1 LNLPSASAVY
11 LAVAPLGSVFKCMT
25 KRDRR
30 INKRGGEARTSRFR
44 AATDCRVSD
53 GPNHRDLISPQ
64 RNKQTLVSGIADF
77 FFYAKRPLNAR
88 PAVWVDCWKA
98 SLRSADNPSGAD
110 LGAIYS
116 PRPNEGGHRK
126 HPRGHSAYLPTNSAS
141 GVFCEPRYCSCASCQ
156 WGVPKSQ
163 KSKRQRSCRRQAR
176 TLKIQTV

>member
-1 LNLPSASAVY
+1 MRPHF
-11 LAVAPLGSVFKCMT
+11 PVFKYMT

-30 INKRGGEARTSRFR
+30 INKRGGEACTSRFR

-64 RNKQTLVSGIADF
+64 RNKQTLVSGIAVF

-116 PRPNEGGHRK
+116 PRPNEEATESTPGVT
-126 HPRGHSAYLPTNSAS
+126 PPTFPPTVRVVYFANLDIVAARAANGACRSSKSLS
-141 GVFCEPRYCSCASCQ
+141 GSDHAVGRHA
-156 WGVPKSQ
+156 
-163 KSKRQRSCRRQAR
+163 A
-176 TLKIQTV
+176 